1 MCVDLICLLLQNNI
15 FSIETIQNI
24 FILEFPVACHRDDIF
39 LAFGCGRKADN
50 TTRIALCLADT
61 LSYSISREVS

>member
-1 MCVDLICLLLQNNI
+1 MQDVKGLFFYPDTVIVPPRSHI
-15 FSIETIQNI
+15 FFN
-24 FILEFPVACHRDDIF
+24 LEFPVACHRDDIF